1 MTTDLDVR
9 SHFGNLNNAAAS
21 PAPAPAMRDLLLSS
35 LSLAIGVDVEKNAAI
50 VRRAGHEVDGGSA
63 RRDAVLSKVAP
74 VSGIAAKPAASFNN
88 SIK

>member
-1 MTTDLDVR
+1 MTDLDVR

-35 LSLAIGVDVEKNAAI
+35 LSLACGINVSENATI

-63 RRDAVLSKVAP
+63 RREAVLSKVAP
-74 VSGIAAKPAASFNN
+74 VSGIAAKPAMSFN
-88 SIK
+88 STK